1 LVVKLR
7 VISYGILVIG
17 AFTGTAPGELTV
29 SVNPEAKSL
38 FVYEPFTVLLE
49 TGAEAESPQVQSGGG
64 FTVTGIIKT
73 ENGYR
78 IELIPE
84 EAGMLTLPPIEIRA
98 GEETAQTPP
107 LRLAIDAPRR
117 AAEMSLRTELSATN
131 LFVDQPV
138 KMTITWNSPVP
149 FPRCQDLL
157 LDIPLLRNSQWEVY
171 PLEPGVPEN
180 ERIGLPVNNQRAIA
194 RLAPGELSFS
204 FMLVPR
210 RAGISAA
217 AEIRLNCA
225 LVEDKRSSSQYPS
238 YFDNHFFNRPDPSD
252 RFERIWLT
260 SATPELTVQAQP
272 EACRSPRYS
281 GIAGGGTATAAIR
294 PTEAVV
300 GQPMLLTLDLQDLP
314 FGPGIPE
321 LPKAVLEGIGSEF
334 QITPH
339 PLHETATANTRSFT
353 YVLRPLRS
361 GIEKIPA
368 MVMQIFD
375 PDKKT
380 YRTVR
385 TEPLSIRVD
394 PDGEK
399 IVYEPHTSE
408 DRKPQTPLSG
418 IRGNRKESRLTMK
431 TYTLFEL
438 VAAGAWVLWLLPP
451 LLWLALRPWL
461 RRHDRCR
468 IDPVYAHALRAARC
482 FHRTVKLGEEAAW
495 KTYLADRFGLNADAV
510 TYETVAPEL
519 EKQSVPDELL
529 KAVQD
534 RFKRRDTEHYA
545 PPSTPPQTAP
555 PASELV
561 RKIEKSTR
569 LLLLLICLLP
579 IFDSDAAAPDQL
591 FGQAM
596 QIRAEKPD
604 EATPLFTE
612 AALGFEA
619 ERHFFNAGN
628 SWFFAGE
635 NGRALANYRAAE
647 SRRPFDKQLR
657 ESIAFIRTQRAD
669 IFQISEK
676 PTAKISRVWKQFGR
690 WSPVIRGGLL
700 TLIYLTG
707 WAAFLIARFTG
718 KRIPRRAWIVFG
730 IVAAVPATSLV
741 RSVFQPL
748 EGVIIQTTEA
758 YFGPGYAYDK
768 AMEAPL
774 HEATEF
780 QWMETRDGWVHAR
793 LPDTSEAWL
802 RDTACQSIR

>member
-1 LVVKLR
+1 MKLR
-7 VISYGILVIG
+7 IISYGILVIG
-17 AFTGTAPGELTV
+17 ACTGTALGELTV
-29 SVNPEAKSL
+29 SLKPEAKSL

-49 TGAEAESPQVQSGGG
+49 TGAEAEPPQVPSGGG
-64 FTVTGIIKT
+64 FTVTGIKKT
-73 ENGYR
+73 EKGYR

-84 EAGMLTLPPIEIRA
+84 ETGMLTLPPIEIRS
-98 GEETAQTPP
+98 GEETALTAP
-107 LRLAIDAPRR
+107 LRLAVDTPRR
-117 AAEMSLRTELSATN
+117 AVEMSLRTELSATN
-131 LFVDQPV
+131 VFVDQPV
-138 KMTITWNSPVP
+138 KLTILWNSPVP
-149 FPRCQDLL
+149 FQRCQDLL

-210 RAGISAA
+210 RVGISAA
-217 AEIRLNCA
+217 TELRLNCA
-225 LVEDKRSSSQYPS
+225 LMEDKRSSSQYPS

-272 EACRSPRYS
+272 EARRSPRYS
-281 GIAGGGTATAAIR
+281 GIAGGGTATAVIR

-300 GQPMLLTLDLQDLP
+300 GQPMLLTVELQELP

-321 LPKAVLEGIGSEF
+321 LPEAVLEGIGPEF

-339 PLHETATANTRSFT
+339 PLHETTTANSRSFT
-353 YVLRPLRS
+353 YILRPLRS

-368 MVMQIFD
+368 LVMQIFD
-375 PDKKT
+375 PGKKT

-394 PDGEK
+394 PDGAK
-399 IVYEPHTSE
+399 TVYEPHTRE

-431 TYTLFEL
+431 TYALFEL
-438 VAAGAWVLWLLPP
+438 VAAGAWILWLLPP

-461 RRHDRCR
+461 RCLDRCR
-468 IDPVYAHALRAARC
+468 IDPAYARALRAARR
-482 FHRTVKLGEEAAW
+482 FHRSAKQGEEAAW
-495 KTYLADRFGLNADAV
+495 KTYLADRFDLNADAV
-510 TYETVAPEL
+510 TFETVALEL
-519 EKQSVPDELL
+519 EKQSVPKELI

-534 RFKRRDTEHYA
+534 RFKRQDTAHYA
-545 PPSTPPQTAP
+545 PENTPPQTAP
-555 PASELV
+555 STAELA
-561 RKIEKSTR
+561 RKIEKVTR

-579 IFDSDAAAPDQL
+579 AFDSDAATPDQL

-604 EATPLFTE
+604 EGTPLFTE
-612 AALGFEA
+612 AALEFEA
-619 ERHFFNAGN
+619 EQQFFNAGN
-628 SWFFAGE
+628 SWFFAVE

-647 SRRPFDKQLR
+647 NRRPFDKQLR
-657 ESIAFIRTQRAD
+657 DSIAFIRAQRID
-669 IFQISEK
+669 IFQTSEQ
-676 PTAKISRVWKQFGR
+676 PTAKIPQVWKQFGR
-690 WSPVIRGGLL
+690 WTPTIRGGLL
-700 TLIYLTG
+700 TLMYLTG
-707 WAAFLIARFTG
+707 WAAFLIARFIG
-718 KRIPRRAWIVFG
+718 KRIPCRAWIVFG
-730 IVAAVPATSLV
+730 IVAAVPALSLIQ
-741 RSVFQPL
+741 SVFLPP

-758 YFGPGYAYDK
+758 RLGPGYAYGK
-768 AMEAPL
+768 ALEDPL

-780 QWMETRDGWVHAR
+780 QWLETRDGWARVR
-793 LPDTSEAWL
+793 LPDESEAWL
-802 RDTACQSIR
+802 RETACQSIR